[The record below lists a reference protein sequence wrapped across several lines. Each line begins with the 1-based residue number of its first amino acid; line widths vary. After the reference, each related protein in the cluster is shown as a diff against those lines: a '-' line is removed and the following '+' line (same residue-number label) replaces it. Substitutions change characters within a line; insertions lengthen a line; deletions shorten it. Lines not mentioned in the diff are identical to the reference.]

1 MTTKTSRR
9 AILAGAAALPAL
21 SLPAIA
27 GATTA
32 AGIPDDAELIRLG
45 RRFERL
51 FSQYTD
57 IALKWAR
64 LNRAAHD
71 EVRELS
77 DARQAAIARVLAV
90 PSGPY
95 PFDLIRA
102 NDDALKAA
110 LRRIGCDAVSVRMS
124 KLFEDIEPLVEAIK
138 DAPASSLGGL
148 RAKALVMLF
157 EAQPGM
163 AVHDGTL
170 EFADDGGASRSL
182 FDAVAALTGLTPM
195 VQEIEARLAAD
206 ATASE
211 EIAA

>member
-1 MTTKTSRR
+1 MTTTTSRR
-9 AILAGAAALPAL
+9 SVIVGAAAIPAL
-21 SLPAIA
+21 AMPAIA
-27 GATTA
+27 MPAL
-32 AGIPDDAELIRLG
+32 AGDHADAELIALG

-102 NDDALKAA
+102 NDDALQAA
-110 LRRIGCDAVSVRMS
+110 CRRIGCDAVSARMS

-138 DAPASSLGGL
+138 DAPAASLGGL